1 VFKAWEFDYNDGYEP
16 NFPRKA
22 PTAILWHDLVRGR
35 EQPGVLYKVTP
46 AGKITLLHTFAGPN
60 GEYPASRKP
69 SSISNSIARNEQN
82 RRRLG

>member
-1 VFKAWEFDYNDGYEP
+1 MS
-16 NFPRKA
+16 
-22 PTAILWHDLVRGR
+22 PTSHGR
-35 EQPGVLYKVTP
+35 HRRQFYGTTSYGGANNLGVLYKVTP
-46 AGKITLLHTFAGPN
+46 AGKITLLHTFAGPD